1 VSDESYQ
8 PKETRQRHLTVVF
21 AAVLILGMFMLMAS
35 QVGDS
40 EPEVDGLTAAEDLGV
55 GDCFI
60 YPGDGVEPS
69 RVETVDCS
77 QVHYAEVFGVTSTGN
92 DDACVDLFESYTGV
106 ENYWETGYILGFLP
120 FDTQQHCYLYAAED
134 FAGALAAS

>member
-1 VSDESYQ
+1 MTDESYQ
-8 PKETRQRHLTVVF
+8 PKETRQRHLTVIF
-21 AAVLILGMFMLMAS
+21 AGVLILGLFMLMAS

-40 EPEVDGLTAAEDLGV
+40 ELEDDGLVSVEELRV

-77 QVHYAEVFGVTSTGN
+77 QVHYAEAFGVTSLGN
-92 DDACVDLFESYTGV
+92 DEACVSQFESYTGA
-106 ENYWETGYILGFLP
+106 ENYWETDYILGFLP
-120 FDTQQHCYLYAAED
+120 FDPQQHCYLYAAED
-134 FAGALAAS
+134 FAGSLAAG